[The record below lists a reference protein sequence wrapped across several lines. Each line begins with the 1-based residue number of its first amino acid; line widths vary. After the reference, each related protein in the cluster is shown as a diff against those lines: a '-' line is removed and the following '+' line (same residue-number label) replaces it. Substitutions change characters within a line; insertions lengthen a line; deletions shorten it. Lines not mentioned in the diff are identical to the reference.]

1 MNNTVFKNIWSKTKK
16 YLYWF
21 YKSYIWI
28 FILLFLFDIITK
40 HIFLSIY
47 GGWDNV
53 LNNFYPKDI
62 TFIPGFISFTLT
74 LNPGA
79 GFGMLGNVDNE
90 VLRRTLLIGTSV
102 IMTGIFVLYYSLRF
116 KKLNGVYKGILMALT
131 AGAFGNLIDRA
142 FYPNGYVI
150 DFIKF
155 DFMDFPVFNIAD
167 SVLVVSIIVLIIYMI
182 YDTIKNSKKDP
193 EVKDENDD
201 LNKNI

>member
-1 MNNTVFKNIWSKTKK
+1 MNNTVFKNICSKTKK

-40 HIFLSIY
+40 HVFLSIY

-53 LNNFYPKDI
+53 LNNFYPNDI

-90 VLRRTLLIGTSV
+90 VLRRTLLIGISV

-167 SVLVVSIIVLIIYMI
+167 SVLVISIIVLIIYMI
-182 YDTIKNSKKDP
+182 YDTIKNSKKDS

>member
-40 HIFLSIY
+40 HVFLSIY

-90 VLRRTLLIGTSV
+90 VLRRTLLIGISV

-167 SVLVVSIIVLIIYMI
+167 SVLVISIIVLIIYMI

>member
-1 MNNTVFKNIWSKTKK
+1 MNNSVFKNIWSKTKK

-40 HIFLSIY
+40 HVFLSIY

-90 VLRRTLLIGTSV
+90 VLRRTLLIGISV

-167 SVLVVSIIVLIIYMI
+167 SVLVISIIVLIIYMI
-182 YDTIKNSKKDP
+182 YDTIKNNKKDS

>member
-1 MNNTVFKNIWSKTKK
+1 MNNSVFKNIWSKTKK
-16 YLYWF
+16 CLYWF

-40 HIFLSIY
+40 HVFLSIY

-90 VLRRTLLIGTSV
+90 VLRRTLLIGISV
-102 IMTGIFVLYYSLRF
+102 IMTGVFVLYYSLRF

-167 SVLVVSIIVLIIYMI
+167 SVLVISIIVLIIYMI
-182 YDTIKNSKKDP
+182 YDTIKNNKKDS

>member
-40 HIFLSIY
+40 HVFLSIY

-90 VLRRTLLIGTSV
+90 VLRRTLLIGISV

-167 SVLVVSIIVLIIYMI
+167 SVLVISIIVLIIYMI
-182 YDTIKNSKKDP
+182 YDTIKNNKKDP